1 MNYIKRYWRI
11 IFPIFFAILIWVF
24 SSHSGAASDAESSAV
39 ASFWGLSNEAA
50 RKIAH
55 FVLFGALGYSATS
68 FIKGLHP
75 VSFPRYTQVVYP
87 VIFTIVY
94 GALDEGHQLTVAGR
108 NGSAGDVLVDTLAG
122 VGGVLLYI
130 AIFCFFRLWKKRS
143 GLLK

>member
-1 MNYIKRYWRI
+1 M
-11 IFPIFFAILIWVF
+11 
-24 SSHSGAASDAESSAV
+24 
-39 ASFWGLSNEAA
+39 A

-94 GALDEGHQLTVAGR
+94 GALDEVHQLTVAGR

-143 GLLK
+143 SLLK